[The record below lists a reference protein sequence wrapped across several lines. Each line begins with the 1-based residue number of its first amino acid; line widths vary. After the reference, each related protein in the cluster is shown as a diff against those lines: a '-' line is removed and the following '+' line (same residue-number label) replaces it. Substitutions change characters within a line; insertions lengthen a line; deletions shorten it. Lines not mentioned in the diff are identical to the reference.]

1 MWHLNMRKAAI
12 VSLLAVGAVL
22 LAPATSEAQWRGGG
36 YRGGGYGGNG
46 GYYGG
51 GYNNGGYYGGGYR
64 GGIGI
69 SIGRPGY
76 YGGYGY
82 PYASGYRY
90 PSYSN
95 GYYNSAPDVTYA
107 QPYSTTV
114 PQTSYY
120 PSFTNPSTA
129 GFTVRLPDPNAE
141 VWFQNYKTQQT
152 GTVRQFQSES
162 LDPTSSY
169 MFQVRARWMQNG
181 QMMDQ
186 TRQVPARAGQSYSVD
201 FSSEAVP
208 ASPANRTTFD
218 SDSR

>member
-1 MWHLNMRKAAI
+1 MWHFSMRKALI
-12 VSLLAVGAVL
+12 VSLLAVSAVL
-22 LAPATSEAQWRGGG
+22 LAPATSDAQWRGGG
-36 YRGGGYGGNG
+36 GRGWYGGNR
-46 GYYGG
+46 GYYGNSYYG
-51 GYNNGGYYGGGYR
+51 NGYYGGGYR

-82 PYASGYRY
+82 PYASGYRNPY
-90 PSYSN
+90 YANSFYS
-95 GYYNSAPDVTYA
+95 ADTTYA
-107 QPYSTTV
+107 QPYTTTV

-152 GTVRQFQSES
+152 GVVRQFQSES

-169 MFQVRARWMQNG
+169 TFQVRARWMQNG

-208 ASPANRTTFD
+208 AAPANRTTFD